1 MNIYKETKIIEL
13 DTSVF
18 EYGAL
23 YTISRNMN
31 SQFGYKLLVCC
42 SETDSKYVSFV
53 VVDYLAGSYTYKD
66 VRLSIED
73 DPDPDLEIY
82 RVCLDRDS
90 RDQRVYLREEKTDYR
105 ALAEKLYNQ
114 LADYSEGAE
123 EE

>member
-23 YTISRNMN
+23 YTISR
-31 SQFGYKLLVCC
+31 SIKGEIRYKLLVCC
-42 SETDSKYVSFV
+42 SETDSRYVSFV
-53 VVDYLAGSYTYKD
+53 VVVLITGSYPFKD

-105 ALAEKLYNQ
+105 ALAERLYNQ
-114 LADYSEGAE
+114 LADYPEGAE